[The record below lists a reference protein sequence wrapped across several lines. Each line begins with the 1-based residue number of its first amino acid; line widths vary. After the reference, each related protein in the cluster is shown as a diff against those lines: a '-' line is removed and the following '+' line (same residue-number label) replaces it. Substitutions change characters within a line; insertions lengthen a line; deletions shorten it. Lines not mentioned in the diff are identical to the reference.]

1 MCLAQAEW
9 MVHKVERK
17 VYRTLCQ
24 EKKGDGILCQKKRVY
39 GT

>member
-9 MVHKVERK
+9 MVHKVEKK

-24 EKKGDGILCQKKRVY
+24 EKKGGAYCVKKGVY